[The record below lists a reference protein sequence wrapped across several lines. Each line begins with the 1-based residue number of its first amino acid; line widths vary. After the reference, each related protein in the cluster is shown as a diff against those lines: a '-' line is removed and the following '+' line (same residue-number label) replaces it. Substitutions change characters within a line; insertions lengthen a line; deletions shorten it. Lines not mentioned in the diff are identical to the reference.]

1 MFQIRTIGKR
11 FVVTKIAVIGG
22 GCSAEAE
29 VSRSSAAQVTQALE
43 RTFTVK
49 YFELSQS
56 IATELIDFAP
66 SVVFPV
72 LHGFPGE
79 DGTVQG
85 LLSILGYPFVGSD
98 TNASVISINK
108 ALSKFYFDA
117 AGLPVLPQVIVTQE
131 SLEADIIRVTESFGD
146 RVVCKPMHG
155 GSALGVVP
163 LPSGGDVRKALTTSL
178 VIDNTIL
185 VEPFVEGREIT
196 VGVLDLHHEQ
206 IEALPVTEI
215 LVAKDEWYDYTNRYT
230 PGRSEHVI
238 PADIDDTTTNALQT
252 TAIRAHQ
259 SVGCR
264 DLSRVDF
271 ILEPNGTF
279 WVLEV
284 NNIPGMTPTSLYP
297 DAAQVHGISF
307 QILAEKLV
315 SSASRRGSDLGEL
328 K

>member
-1 MFQIRTIGKR
+1 MK
-11 FVVTKIAVIGG
+11 VAVIGG

-29 VSRSSAAQVTQALE
+29 VSRSSATQITVALKQN
-43 RTFTVK
+43 FTVE
-49 YFELSQS
+49 YFELSQRL
-56 IATELIDFAP
+56 AKELSDFAP
-66 SVVFPV
+66 DVVFPV

-85 LLSILGYPFVGSD
+85 LLSVLGYPFVGSD
-98 TNASVISINK
+98 TNASVISMNK
-108 ALSKFYFDA
+108 ALSKYYFVA
-117 AGLPVLPQVIVTQE
+117 AELPVLPQVIVTRGT
-131 SLEADIIRVTESFGD
+131 LEADIDRINASFGD

-163 LPSGGDVRKALTTSL
+163 LPSGGDLKHALITSL
-178 VIDNTIL
+178 EVDNTIL

-196 VGVLDLHHEQ
+196 VGVLELHNEQ

-230 PGRSEHVI
+230 PGRSEHII
-238 PADIDDTTTNALQT
+238 PAEIDEATTNALQT
-252 TAIRAHQ
+252 TAIQAHQ

-271 ILEPNGTF
+271 ILEPSGTF

-307 QILAEKLV
+307 QALAEKLV
-315 SSASRRGSDLGEL
+315 SSASRRGPDLDEL

>member
-1 MFQIRTIGKR
+1 MK
-11 FVVTKIAVIGG
+11 VAVIGG

-29 VSRSSAAQVTQALE
+29 VSRSSASQIKTALE
-43 RTFTVK
+43 QNFNVE
-49 YFELSQS
+49 YFELSNGLA
-56 IATELIDFAP
+56 IALADFAP
-66 SVVFPV
+66 DVVFPV

-85 LLSILGYPFVGSD
+85 LLSVLGYPFVGSD
-98 TNASVISINK
+98 TNSSVVSMNK
-108 ALSKFYFDA
+108 ALSKYYFDA
-117 AGLPVLPQVIVTQE
+117 AGLPVLPQVIVTQG
-131 SLEADIIRVTESFGD
+131 SLEADIDRIVECFGD
-146 RVVCKPMHG
+146 RVVCKPIHG

-163 LPSGGDVRKALTTSL
+163 LPLGGDLRQALTTSL
-178 VIDNTIL
+178 EIDHTIL

-196 VGVLDLHHEQ
+196 VGVLDLHNEQ

-215 LVAKDEWYDYTNRYT
+215 LVAKNEWYDYTNRYT

-238 PADIDDTTTNALQT
+238 PADLDKPITKALQT
-252 TAIRAHQ
+252 AAIRAHQ

-271 ILEPNGTF
+271 ILEPSGTF

-307 QILAEKLV
+307 QVLAERLV
-315 SSASRRGSDLGEL
+315 SSASRRGPDLDEL
-328 K
+328 

>member
-1 MFQIRTIGKR
+1 MK
-11 FVVTKIAVIGG
+11 VAVIGG

-29 VSRSSAAQVTQALE
+29 VSRSSATQITVALKQN
-43 RTFTVK
+43 FTVE
-49 YFELSQS
+49 YFELSQRL
-56 IATELIDFAP
+56 AKELSDFAP
-66 SVVFPV
+66 DVVFPV

-85 LLSILGYPFVGSD
+85 LLSVLGYPFVGSD
-98 TNASVISINK
+98 TNASVISMNK
-108 ALSKFYFDA
+108 ALSKYYFEA
-117 AGLPVLPQVIVTQE
+117 AELPVLPQVIVSRGT
-131 SLEADIIRVTESFGD
+131 LEADIDRINASFGD

-163 LPSGGDVRKALTTSL
+163 LPSGGDLKHALTTSL
-178 VIDNTIL
+178 EVDNTIL

-196 VGVLDLHHEQ
+196 VGVIELHNEQ

-230 PGRSEHVI
+230 PGRSEHII
-238 PADIDDTTTNALQT
+238 PAEIDEATTNAIQT
-252 TAIRAHQ
+252 TAIQAHQ

-271 ILEPNGTF
+271 ILEPSGTF

-307 QILAEKLV
+307 QALAEKLV
-315 SSASRRGSDLGEL
+315 SSASRRGPDLDEL

>member
-1 MFQIRTIGKR
+1 MR
-11 FVVTKIAVIGG
+11 VAVIGG

-29 VSRSSAAQVTQALE
+29 VSRSSASQIKTALDQN
-43 RTFTVK
+43 FTVE
-49 YFELSQS
+49 YFELSNS
-56 IATELIDFAP
+56 LAIALADFAP
-66 SVVFPV
+66 EVVFPV

-85 LLSILGYPFVGSD
+85 LLSVLGYPFVGSD
-98 TNASVISINK
+98 TNASVISMNK
-108 ALSKFYFDA
+108 ALSKYYFDA
-117 AGLPVLPQVIVTQE
+117 AGLPVLPQVIVTQG
-131 SLEADIIRVTESFGD
+131 SLEADIDRIVESFGD
-146 RVVCKPMHG
+146 RVVCKPLHG

-163 LPSGGDVRKALTTSL
+163 LPLGGDLRHALTTSL
-178 VIDNTIL
+178 EIDNTIL
-185 VEPFVEGREIT
+185 VEPFVDGREIT
-196 VGVLDLHHEQ
+196 VGVLDLHNEQ

-215 LVAKDEWYDYTNRYT
+215 LVAKNEWYDYINRYT

-238 PADIDDTTTNALQT
+238 PADLDKPISKALQT
-252 TAIRAHQ
+252 AAIRAHQ

-271 ILEPNGTF
+271 ILEPSGTF

-307 QILAEKLV
+307 QVLAERLV
-315 SSASRRGSDLGEL
+315 SSASRRGSDLDEL
-328 K
+328 

>member
-1 MFQIRTIGKR
+1 M
-11 FVVTKIAVIGG
+11 VTKVAVVGG

-29 VSRSSAAQVTQALE
+29 VSRSSASQITSALKQNFDVE
-43 RTFTVK
+43 
-49 YFELSQS
+49 YFELSQNL
-56 IATELIDFAP
+56 AEELSNFTPDI
-66 SVVFPV
+66 VFPV

-85 LLSILGYPFVGSD
+85 LLSVLGYPFVGSD
-98 TNASVISINK
+98 TNASVVSMNK
-108 ALSKFYFDA
+108 ALSKYYFDA
-117 AGLPVLPQVIVTQE
+117 AGIPVLPQIVVKQG
-131 SLEADIIRVTESFGD
+131 SLEADIDRVITSFGD

-163 LPSGGDVRKALTTSL
+163 LPLGGDLRHALSTSL
-178 VIDNTIL
+178 EIDNTIL

-215 LVAKDEWYDYTNRYT
+215 LVAKNEWYDYTNRYT
-230 PGRSEHVI
+230 PGRSEHLI
-238 PADIDDTTTNALQT
+238 PAEIDEATNNALQT
-252 TAIRAHQ
+252 AAIRAHQ

-271 ILEPNGTF
+271 ILEPNGNF

-307 QILAEKLV
+307 QVLAEKLV
-315 SSASRRGSDLGEL
+315 SSASRRGPDLDEL
-328 K
+328 D

>member
-1 MFQIRTIGKR
+1 MK
-11 FVVTKIAVIGG
+11 VAVIGG

-29 VSRSSAAQVTQALE
+29 VSRSSASQIKTALE
-43 RTFTVK
+43 QNFTVE
-49 YFELSQS
+49 YFELSNS
-56 IATELIDFAP
+56 LAIALADFAP
-66 SVVFPV
+66 DVVFPV

-85 LLSILGYPFVGSD
+85 LLSVLGYPFVGSD
-98 TNASVISINK
+98 TNSSVVSMNK
-108 ALSKFYFDA
+108 ALSKYYFDA
-117 AGLPVLPQVIVTQE
+117 AGLPVLPQVIVTQG
-131 SLEADIIRVTESFGD
+131 SLEADIDRIVESFGD
-146 RVVCKPMHG
+146 RVVCKPIHG

-163 LPSGGDVRKALTTSL
+163 LPLGGDLRQALTTSL
-178 VIDNTIL
+178 EIDRTIL

-196 VGVLDLHHEQ
+196 VGVLDLHNEQ

-215 LVAKDEWYDYTNRYT
+215 LVAKNEWYDYTNRYT

-238 PADIDDTTTNALQT
+238 PADLDKPTTKALQT
-252 TAIRAHQ
+252 AAIRAHQ

-271 ILEPNGTF
+271 ILEPSGTF

-307 QILAEKLV
+307 QVLAERLV
-315 SSASRRGSDLGEL
+315 SSASRRGPDLDDL

>member
-1 MFQIRTIGKR
+1 MDLK
-11 FVVTKIAVIGG
+11 VAVIGG

-29 VSRSSAAQVTQALE
+29 VSRSSAAQITQALKS
-43 RTFTVK
+43 TFTGR
-49 YFELSQS
+49 YFELSQN
-56 IATELIDFAP
+56 IASELIDFTP
-66 SVVFPV
+66 NVVFPV

-85 LLSILGYPFVGSD
+85 LLSVLGYPFVGSD
-98 TNASVISINK
+98 TNASVISMNK
-108 ALSKFYFDA
+108 ALSKYYFDS
-117 AGLPVLPQVIVTQE
+117 AGLPVLPQVIVQQE
-131 SLEADIIRVTESFGD
+131 SLDADIERVTESFGD

-163 LPSGGDVRKALTTSL
+163 LPAGGELRLALSSSL
-178 VIDNTIL
+178 EIDHTIL
-185 VEPFVEGREIT
+185 IEPFVRGREIT
-196 VGVLDLHHEQ
+196 VGILDLHNENTV
-206 IEALPVTEI
+206 ALPVTEI

-238 PADIDDTTTNALQT
+238 PAAIDEATTKALQT
-252 TAIRAHQ
+252 AAIRAHQ

-271 ILEPNGTF
+271 ILEPNGIF

-297 DAAQVHGISF
+297 DAAQVSGISF
-307 QILAEKLV
+307 QELAEKLV
-315 SSASRRGSDLGEL
+315 RSAFRRGPDLDEL
-328 K
+328 N

>member
-1 MFQIRTIGKR
+1 MR
-11 FVVTKIAVIGG
+11 VAVIGG

-29 VSRSSAAQVTQALE
+29 VSRSSATQIKTTLE
-43 RTFTVK
+43 QNFTVE
-49 YFELSQS
+49 YFEL
-56 IATELIDFAP
+56 AHNLAKALDDFAP
-66 SVVFPV
+66 DVVFPV
-72 LHGFPGE
+72 MHGFPGE

-85 LLSILGYPFVGSD
+85 LLSVLGYPFVGSD
-98 TNASVISINK
+98 TNASVVSMNK
-108 ALSKFYFDA
+108 ALSKYYFDA
-117 AGLPVLPQVIVTQE
+117 AGLPVLPQVIVTQG
-131 SLEADIIRVTESFGD
+131 SLEADIDLIVASFGD

-163 LPSGGDVRKALTTSL
+163 LPLGGDLRQALTTSL
-178 VIDNTIL
+178 EIDQSIL

-196 VGVLDLHHEQ
+196 VGVLDLHNEQ

-238 PADIDDTTTNALQT
+238 PAEIDEAKANKLQT
-252 TAIRAHQ
+252 AAIRAHQ

-264 DLSRVDF
+264 DLSRVDV
-271 ILEPNGTF
+271 ILEPTGTF

-307 QILAEKLV
+307 QVLAEKLV
-315 SSASRRGSDLGEL
+315 SSASRRGPDLDEL
-328 K
+328 E

>member
-1 MFQIRTIGKR
+1 MR
-11 FVVTKIAVIGG
+11 IAVIGG

-29 VSRSSAAQVTQALE
+29 VSRSSATQIKTALE
-43 RTFTVK
+43 QNFTVE
-49 YFELSQS
+49 YFEL
-56 IATELIDFAP
+56 AHNLAKALADFAP
-66 SVVFPV
+66 DVVFPV

-85 LLSILGYPFVGSD
+85 LLSVLGYPFVGSD
-98 TNASVISINK
+98 TNASVVSMNK
-108 ALSKFYFDA
+108 ALSKYYFDA
-117 AGLPVLPQVIVTQE
+117 AGLPVLPQVIVTQG
-131 SLEADIIRVTESFGD
+131 SLEADIDRIIASFGD

-163 LPSGGDVRKALTTSL
+163 LPLGGDLLHALTTSL
-178 VIDNTIL
+178 EIDHSIL

-196 VGVLDLHHEQ
+196 VGVLDLHNEQ

-230 PGRSEHVI
+230 SGRSEHII
-238 PADIDDTTTNALQT
+238 PAEIDEATANTLQT
-252 TAIRAHQ
+252 AAIRAHQ

-264 DLSRVDF
+264 DLSRLDF

-307 QILAEKLV
+307 QVLAEKLV
-315 SSASRRGSDLGEL
+315 SSASRRGPDLDEL

>member
-1 MFQIRTIGKR
+1 MK
-11 FVVTKIAVIGG
+11 VAVIGG

-29 VSRSSAAQVTQALE
+29 VSRSSATQIKTALE
-43 RTFTVK
+43 KNFTVE
-49 YFELSQS
+49 YFELSDNLA
-56 IATELIDFAP
+56 IALVDFAP
-66 SVVFPV
+66 DVVFPV

-85 LLSILGYPFVGSD
+85 LLAVLGYPFVGSD
-98 TNASVISINK
+98 TNASVVSMNK
-108 ALSKFYFDA
+108 ALSKYYFDA
-117 AGLPVLPQVIVTQE
+117 VGLPVLPQVIVTQG
-131 SLEADIIRVTESFGD
+131 SLEADIDRIVASLGG

-163 LPSGGDVRKALTTSL
+163 LPLGGDLRHALTTSL
-178 VIDNTIL
+178 EIDQSIL

-196 VGVLDLHHEQ
+196 VGVLDLHNEQ

-238 PADIDDTTTNALQT
+238 PAEIDEATTNKLQT
-252 TAIRAHQ
+252 AAIEAHQ

-271 ILEPNGTF
+271 ILESNGTF

-297 DAAQVHGISF
+297 DAAQVYGISF
-307 QILAEKLV
+307 QVLAEKLV
-315 SSASRRGSDLGEL
+315 SSASRRGPDLNEL
-328 K
+328 RVNSLD

>member
-1 MFQIRTIGKR
+1 MK
-11 FVVTKIAVIGG
+11 VAVIGG

-29 VSRSSAAQVTQALE
+29 VSRSSATQIKTALE
-43 RTFTVK
+43 QNFTVE
-49 YFELSQS
+49 YFELSNNL
-56 IATELIDFAP
+56 ANALADFAP
-66 SVVFPV
+66 DVVFPV

-85 LLSILGYPFVGSD
+85 LLAVLGYPFVGSD
-98 TNASVISINK
+98 TNASVVSMNK
-108 ALSKFYFDA
+108 ALSKYYFDSV
-117 AGLPVLPQVIVTQE
+117 GLPVLPQVIVTQG
-131 SLEADIIRVTESFGD
+131 SLEADIDRIVASLGD

-163 LPSGGDVRKALTTSL
+163 LPLGGDLRYALTTSL
-178 VIDNTIL
+178 EIDHSIL

-196 VGVLDLHHEQ
+196 VGVLDLHNEQ

-238 PADIDDTTTNALQT
+238 PAEIDEATTNTLQT
-252 TAIRAHQ
+252 AAIRAHQ

-271 ILEPNGTF
+271 ILESNGTF

-297 DAAQVHGISF
+297 DAAQVYGISF
-307 QILAEKLV
+307 QVLAEKLV
-315 SSASRRGSDLGEL
+315 SSASRRGLDLDEL
-328 K
+328 E